1 MWAIERIKVDEMNS
15 RNLEKALD
23 IVSALITGRNVDS
36 KSENAGLY
44 EEYQNNSEVYDMAQT
59 ILKKMNLELYEYN
72 NGLYISPGENNKT
85 FGYTNEELKKAI
97 GVKLNR
103 ELYLCYFIIYNII
116 TRFYNDSANYT
127 YVEYVKQEDV
137 IASVDSTLSGIIS
150 KLSVL
155 ALDEVEAGSFK
166 ELALVWE
173 DMPIA
178 SSDDVSIRASRGS
191 KSGFVKLVFNFL
203 TEEGLMLESEGR
215 YYPKDKFKALI
226 ENYFDHYKGRLYE
239 ILRGEED
246 NATH

>member
-1 MWAIERIKVDEMNS
+1 MTN

-23 IVSALITGRNVDS
+23 IVSALITGKTVDN
-36 KSENAGLY
+36 KGENAGLY
-44 EEYQNNSEVYDMAQT
+44 EEYQNNSELYDMAQT

-150 KLSVL
+150 NLSIL

-173 DMPIA
+173 DMPVV
-178 SSDDVSIRASRGS
+178 SSEDVSIRASRGS

-226 ENYFDHYKGRLYE
+226 ENYFDQYKGRLYE

>member
-1 MWAIERIKVDEMNS
+1 MTN

-23 IVSALITGRNVDS
+23 IVSELIVGRAVD
-36 KSENAGLY
+36 KNGDNAGLY
-44 EEYQNNSEVYDMAQT
+44 EEYQSNSEVYDIVFAV
-59 ILKKMNLELYEYN
+59 LKKLNINIFEYN
-72 NGLYISPGENNKT
+72 YGLYISPGENNKT
-85 FGYTNEELKKAI
+85 FGYTNEELKKAM

-127 YVEYVKQEDV
+127 FVEYVKQEDI
-137 IASVDSTLSGIIS
+137 IASVDSTLSGIVS
-150 KLSVL
+150 NLSVL
-155 ALDEVEAGSFK
+155 VQDDVEAGSFK
-166 ELALVWE
+166 EIALVWE
-173 DMPIA
+173 DMPVV
-178 SSDDVSIRASRGS
+178 SGEDVSVRASRGS
-191 KSGFVKLVFNFL
+191 KAGFVKLVLNFL
-203 TEEGLMLESEGR
+203 TSEGLMLESDGR

>member
-1 MWAIERIKVDEMNS
+1 MTN

-23 IVSALITGRNVDS
+23 IVSALITGKTVDN
-36 KSENAGLY
+36 KGENASLY
-44 EEYQNNSEVYDMAQT
+44 EEYQNNSELYDMAQT

-72 NGLYISPGENNKT
+72 YGLYISPGENNKT

-116 TRFYNDSANYT
+116 TRFYNDSGNYT

-137 IASVDSTLSGIIS
+137 IASVDSTLSGIIGN
-150 KLSVL
+150 LSIL

-173 DMPIA
+173 DMPVV
-178 SSDDVSIRASRGS
+178 SSEDVSIRASRGS

-203 TEEGLMLESEGR
+203 TSEGLMLESEGR

-226 ENYFDHYKGRLYE
+226 EHYFDQYKGRLYE

>member
-1 MWAIERIKVDEMNS
+1 MTN

-23 IVSALITGRNVDS
+23 IVSALITGKTVDN
-36 KSENAGLY
+36 KGENAGLY
-44 EEYQNNSEVYDMAQT
+44 EEYQNNSELYDLAQT

-137 IASVDSTLSGIIS
+137 IASVDSTLSGIVS
-150 KLSVL
+150 NLSIL
-155 ALDEVEAGSFK
+155 AMDEVEAGSFK

-173 DMPIA
+173 DMPVV
-178 SSDDVSIRASRGS
+178 SSEDVSIRASRGS

-203 TEEGLMLESEGR
+203 AEEGLMIESEGR
-215 YYPKDKFKALI
+215 YYPKEKFKALI
-226 ENYFDHYKGRLYE
+226 EHYFDQYKGRLYE